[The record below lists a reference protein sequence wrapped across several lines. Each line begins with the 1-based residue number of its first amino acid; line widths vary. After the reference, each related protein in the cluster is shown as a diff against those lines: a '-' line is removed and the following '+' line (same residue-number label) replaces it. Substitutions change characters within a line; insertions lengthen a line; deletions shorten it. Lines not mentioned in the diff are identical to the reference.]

1 MMLSPLEIASDVKR
15 DRIVLVAGL
24 VVTSGVAWAHMIRM
38 ASDTSAAACHA
49 AIASASSRSW
59 AAADFATAA
68 AMWTV
73 MMLAM
78 MLPVVSPWIL
88 VFSKV
93 ARERDLRPSPFPAV
107 RAFLAGYGAVWLAY
121 TLAAAAAQFVM
132 QRVALVSGDS
142 IVTNPLVAAG
152 LLLAA
157 GVYQWTPLRDACMS
171 HCRSPLGFFLTTWR
185 EGRWGSVVMG
195 AKHGLY
201 CVGCCWAVMALSF
214 VFGVMNLLWMAL
226 VTAFLLVEKVTSI
239 GPWMSKMAGAAL
251 IACSL
256 WMLIRSA

>member
-1 MMLSPLEIASDVKR
+1 MIASAVKR
-15 DRIVLVAGL
+15 DRAILLCGL
-24 VVTSGVAWAHMIRM
+24 AVVMGLAWAHMARM
-38 ASDTSAAACHA
+38 ASGMGGAAGCHA
-49 AIASASSRSW
+49 GIAAPSVRAWSAW
-59 AAADFATAA
+59 DLATAV
-68 AMWTV
+68 AMWGV
-73 MMLAM
+73 MMVAM